1 MSPAAKL
8 SLLEAI
14 YLALE
19 VVEAHASE
27 DFHGQIVVNFS
38 GGRHRSGE
46 VSVVTKDPEGHKIKT
61 TIELVAGRGLNRP
74 LAPTGLDVLD
84 CRRTRRMSGGRR

>member
-19 VVEAHASE
+19 VVEAHAGD

-38 GGRHRSGE
+38 GGRHRAGS
-46 VSVVTKDPEGHKIKT
+46 VSVVMRDPDGHKIKT
-61 TIELVAGRGLNRP
+61 TVELVAGRGLDRP

-84 CRRTRRMSGGRR
+84 CRRSRRMSGERR